1 MFSFPEFLLS
11 YSTSTPALFACLN
24 FPSKTKLLMFVFL
37 TNLIN
42 IGVILYFITS
52 MDNPFFPRSIYLPAD
67 FTSFLQF
74 LPRQALGCPKP
85 GWSTWESVPAMAWDM
100 DGLQSAF
107 NPNHSGIPWAALWA
121 PGAGGTWLSQCQVL
135 GYKSCSSSCK
145 KPAAEQQLLISLSPT
160 EFKMYGISCSS
171 TWARDGNQTIL
182 TWWIP
187 EKCHSVLSVIY
198 SLVLR
203 H

>member
-74 LPRQALGCPKP
+74 LPRQALGCPRP
-85 GWSTWESVPAMAWDM
+85 GWSTRESVPAMAWDM
-100 DGLQSAF
+100 VG
-107 NPNHSGIPWAALWA
+107 
-121 PGAGGTWLSQCQVL
+121 
-135 GYKSCSSSCK
+135 
-145 KPAAEQQLLISLSPT
+145 
-160 EFKMYGISCSS
+160 FKMPS
-171 TWARDGNQTIL
+171 TQTIL
-182 TWWIP
+182 GFP
-187 EKCHSVLSVIY
+187 EQLCGHLGQVAPGCHSARSWGTNPAAAAARNLLLNSSY
-198 SLVLR
+198 
-203 H
+203 